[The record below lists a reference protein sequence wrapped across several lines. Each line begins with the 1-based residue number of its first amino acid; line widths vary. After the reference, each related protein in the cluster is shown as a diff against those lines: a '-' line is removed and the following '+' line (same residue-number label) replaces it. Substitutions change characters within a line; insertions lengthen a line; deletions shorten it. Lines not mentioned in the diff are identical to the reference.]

1 MNTAS
6 MCQTPSSHN
15 TTGLH
20 MHRHSPTHTSFY
32 WGHESQIIFSGWPGS
47 SGGMYALALFFVF
60 GLAVIVEC
68 LSYRS
73 MVKPEA
79 NRVAAWFFKTA
90 MHTIRAGLSYVVM
103 LAVMSFNGGVF
114 LAAVFG
120 HAVGF
125 LVFGSKAFG
134 KQGGTEKVPN
144 LSPRI

>member
-1 MNTAS
+1 
-6 MCQTPSSHN
+6 MCQTSSSHN
-15 TTGLH
+15 MTGLH
-20 MHRHSPTHTSFY
+20 THMSFY
-32 WGHESQIIFSGWPGS
+32 WGHESRIIFSGWPGS
-47 SGGMYALALFFVF
+47 SSGMYALALFFVF

-79 NRVAAWFFKTA
+79 NKVAAWFFKTA
-90 MHTIRAGLSYVVM
+90 LHTIRAGLSYV
-103 LAVMSFNGGVF
+103 VMSFNGGVF

-134 KQGGTEKVPN
+134 KHGDGGTEKVPN